1 MILKRFVRFRPQRRD
16 FRSIRG
22 EIYFRVLR
30 VTVFI
35 IYHVHVMNLRGT
47 LACVTEMNS
56 HDFALIAHERVF
68 QSSFQEYPP
77 KNGDCMEFVI
87 LSFCHFVIFS
97 IFRGRLIYNI

>member
-1 MILKRFVRFRPQRRD
+1 MGYTFVN
-16 FRSIRG
+16 RSA
-22 EIYFRVLR
+22 EKSFMFFQL
-30 VTVFI
+30 TDE
-35 IYHVHVMNLRGT
+35 RGT
-47 LACVTEMNS
+47 LACVTEVNS